1 MQQVV
6 PVIIANIFLTPKKQ
20 QHMAKF
26 DPTTDFDAQTGEFTN
41 AAVEQA
47 PAQNLEIVDVKTYN
61 RYNQTVRLLSSA
73 KMKFSQHAL
82 IILASAAKLGMINS
96 ESTRE
101 TTYLREAV
109 VLNKLLFAALGTDLV
124 IKFPTVEI
132 RAIIG
137 WLKIALNS
145 REGYFGKEDIRFE
158 AQMLLL
164 DLREMIIPEIVEEDE
179 AAIHAE
185 INRQANLH

>member
-1 MQQVV
+1 
-6 PVIIANIFLTPKKQ
+6 
-20 QHMAKF
+20 MAKF